1 MNATAPRTALNS
13 ERRSGPGV
21 RIASQRFGGRA
32 GQIAVMHPMFVE
44 ERRCIGKER
53 FLHVLNYCILL
64 RGSEAQQLAIYIGSL
79 LHETKAR

>member
-1 MNATAPRTALNS
+1 MNAPAPRTAS

-53 FLHVLNYCILL
+53 FLHVLNYCTLL
-64 RGSEAQQLAIYIGSL
+64 PSPEAQQLAI
-79 LHETKAR
+79 